1 MGSGMNEWSGKA
13 NIHVAH
19 GASIAV
25 VHVAMGRVVH
35 HVVVVV
41 R

>member
-1 MGSGMNEWSGKA
+1 MNGWSGKA

-19 GASIAV
+19 GTSIAF

-35 HVVVVV
+35 HMVVVV